1 LERHGTYS
9 AERNIA
15 LARPEWYCSSMKR
28 VWVNKAGSFKEALD
42 FDTAYYLGLSSEE
55 RVEGVQFLR
64 EEYFKSRGIEFRE
77 DGKRLRRVF
86 RIIKQ
91 A

>member
-1 LERHGTYS
+1 MKKIWINRAKSFEDAQDFDGAYYLSLSS
-9 AERNIA
+9 AER
-15 LARPEWYCSSMKR
+15 
-28 VWVNKAGSFKEALD
+28 
-42 FDTAYYLGLSSEE
+42 
-55 RVEGVQFLR
+55 VESVQFLR
-64 EEYFKSRGIEFRE
+64 EEYFKSHGLKQRE

>member
-1 LERHGTYS
+1 MKKIWV
-9 AERNIA
+9 NIA
-15 LARPEWYCSSMKR
+15 K
-28 VWVNKAGSFKEALD
+28 SFKEAQD
-42 FDTAYYLGLSSEE
+42 FDNAYYLCLSSTE
-55 RVEGVQFLR
+55 RVESVQFLR
-64 EEYFKSRGIEFRE
+64 EDYIKSHGLKLRE

>member
-1 LERHGTYS
+1 
-9 AERNIA
+9 
-15 LARPEWYCSSMKR
+15 MKKI
-28 VWVNKAGSFKEALD
+28 WVNRARSFEEARD
-42 FDTAYYLGLSSEE
+42 FDNAYYLSLSSTE
-55 RVEGVQFLR
+55 RVESVQILR
-64 EEYFKSRGIEFRE
+64 EQYFKSHGLNYRE

>member
-1 LERHGTYS
+1 MKKIWVNKVKSFEEAQDFDNEYYLRLSS
-9 AERNIA
+9 AER
-15 LARPEWYCSSMKR
+15 
-28 VWVNKAGSFKEALD
+28 
-42 FDTAYYLGLSSEE
+42 
-55 RVEGVQFLR
+55 VESVQILR
-64 EEYFKSRGIEFRE
+64 EEYFKSNGLEFRE